1 MERMPVQAE
10 DPGATPVRTYDEERV
25 PRDVEAPEV
34 VPARVM

>member
-10 DPGATPVRTYDEERV
+10 NPGVTPVRTYDKERA
-25 PRDVEAPEV
+25 PKDVDTPEV

>member
-1 MERMPVQAE
+1 MERIPVQDEKPEAE
-10 DPGATPVRTYDEERV
+10 PMRTYDEERV

>member
-1 MERMPVQAE
+1 MERIPVQE
-10 DPGATPVRTYDEERV
+10 EEPGVTPVRANDEERV